1 MKFKKLKSFA
11 KINLSLN
18 VIKKLPNKYHSIES
32 LVSFVE
38 IFDEIKSV
46 NGHTVHSR
54 SRTKHQKKIKEHS
67 VTQFVAIRTDK
78 LNPTYLDRYFT
89 AGQSQHRIAIMH
101 GIEGLDTVSLK

>member
-1 MKFKKLKSFA
+1 MCTLSTSKSQKLRKSETL
-11 KINLSLN
+11 KNL
-18 VIKKLPNKYHSIES
+18 
-32 LVSFVE
+32 E
-38 IFDEIKSV
+38 IQRLDEIKSV